1 MTDTST
7 HTYEKLG
14 VYQEPRMRRDVNW
27 LQVVFIAAGSPALVM
42 FNLGGL
48 AAITGTIS
56 PLIWAISVILGFLE
70 LFVYAEIADFTLTNR
85 VGLRC
90 TVPPPGCATAKS

>member
-1 MTDTST
+1 MSNTTLHS
-7 HTYEKLG
+7 YEKLG

-48 AAITGTIS
+48 AAVTGTIS
-56 PLIWAISVILGFLE
+56 PLIWAVSVILSALD
-70 LFVYAEIADFTLTNR
+70 LFS
-85 VGLRC
+85 C
-90 TVPPPGCATAKS
+90 